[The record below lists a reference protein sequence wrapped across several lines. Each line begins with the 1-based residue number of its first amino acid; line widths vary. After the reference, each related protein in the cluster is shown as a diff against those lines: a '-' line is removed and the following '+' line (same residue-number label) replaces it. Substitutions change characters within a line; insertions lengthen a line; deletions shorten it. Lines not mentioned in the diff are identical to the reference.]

1 MMNNIM
7 KINKL
12 IYFNLKLKMQQITV
26 EMKKQL
32 MNNKK
37 IKNKILKFEKIIY
50 IQINIYQYV
59 IDFKF
64 KVIFYIII
72 KVFIYIYIL

>member
-64 KVIFYIII
+64 KVIF
-72 KVFIYIYIL
+72 L